1 MAATDSRRVERRRQE
16 IGCYRS
22 EDGAKN
28 SVVKDGVRRGRKF
41 RKEGTTDPSIV
52 NTKSGGGKREK
63 EADRTVYNSQSR
75 RRSQEV
81 HCKTGEKK
89 EGSYISL
96 STRLKRKACLMWRG
110 KKEETKVY
118 HRSFRERIVLRKEE
132 DLGGEVGG
140 RN

>member
-52 NTKSGGGKREK
+52 NTKSGGGKRE
-63 EADRTVYNSQSR
+63 
-75 RRSQEV
+75 
-81 HCKTGEKK
+81 GEKK
-89 EGSYISL
+89 RRIELFTIRSHVDGRKKFTAKL
-96 STRLKRKACLMWRG
+96 EKR
-110 KKEETKVY
+110 
-118 HRSFRERIVLRKEE
+118 RKEVIYRSRR
-132 DLGGEVGG
+132 D
-140 RN
+140 